1 MKNILLID
9 VDIDHIIAMPRR
21 RRNIILNRID
31 AMIDKQLLAVHIPRK
46 AANAVV
52 ESDDV
57 RIEAVQ
63 EVIERIERRNAA
75 ARRHVDIGPK
85 GHDTLLRMAFGIGMD
100 RQVALIEMAYD
111 VGIVNLLLRNE
122 DGNARPLRIVV
133 LAGDV

>member
-1 MKNILLID
+1 MKNILLVD

-75 ARRHVDIGPK
+75 ARRHE
-85 GHDTLLRMAFGIGMD
+85 RS
-100 RQVALIEMAYD
+100 
-111 VGIVNLLLRNE
+111 
-122 DGNARPLRIVV
+122 
-133 LAGDV
+133 